1 MEKAK
6 SDTELP
12 NKLADLKLME
22 TQSEE
27 TESTTRVLRKRKQTS
42 PENKSTNRRVSM
54 KPRKHI
60 PVTETGNSKQIES
73 IYLNNKIKKTS
84 SQTLETIFEEPKNGN
99 TDCNNVMSR
108 RKVKRLLTFHLG
120 SHYTKDKI
128 KRRREKIKKLRGNA
142 FLSRKRIPMDVV
154 LETLEA
160 LQSDEETSTKNKTTE
175 SVTV

>member
-1 MEKAK
+1 MSFCR
-6 SDTELP
+6 SDNELP

-22 TQSEE
+22 PQSEE
-27 TESTTRVLRKRKQTS
+27 PESTRRVLRKRKQTS
-42 PENKSTNRRVSM
+42 SENKSTNRRVSM

-60 PVTETGNSKQIES
+60 PVTENANSKQIEA
-73 IYLNNKIKKTS
+73 IYLNNKIKKPP
-84 SQTLETIFEEPKNGN
+84 SQTLETIFEEPKNA
-99 TDCNNVMSR
+99 DCNDVMSR

-142 FLSRKRIPMDVV
+142 FLSRKRIPMNVV

-160 LQSDEETSTKNKTTE
+160 LQSDEEISSGSKSIE
-175 SVTV
+175 SVAV